1 MMKRI
6 RGTLSVNQKAFSV
19 LILFIALF
27 PVFIKSPFILTIA
40 VFIALYGINA
50 VAAGLTMGYAGQ
62 LLLAFPFFYGIGAY
76 TSAILTTTYHGN
88 PWLALVIGVVLA
100 GSTAYILGL
109 PIVKL
114 GFLYMGM
121 ITFGIVVIGQ
131 IFMGELAITGG
142 HLGIW
147 EIPPLSIAG
156 LAFDTVT
163 KNFYL
168 VWAVTLAILAFSF
181 NLVNSRT
188 GRALRAIASNEQ
200 AASAMGINI
209 EKYKN
214 QAHVIQ
220 GIYCAIAGSLYANF
234 VAFVD
239 PSGFGIAYS
248 IYVLMMVCV
257 GGMFSVW
264 GVLLGAF
271 LVTILMEILR
281 TIIPLLLPGA
291 ATSQFEMIL
300 YGIGL
305 IVVIIYMPDGLIGWL
320 SKLPQKP
327 VIRKLK
333 IWLSRQE
340 TIK

>member
-1 MMKRI
+1 MKRVWA
-6 RGTLSVNQKAFSV
+6 TLRLKQKVFAGFSLV
-19 LILFIALF
+19 IILF
-27 PVFIKSPFILTIA
+27 PVFIESPFFLTVA
-40 VFIALYGINA
+40 TFIALYGINA
-50 VAAGLTMGYAGQ
+50 VAAGLTMGYTGQ
-62 LLLAFPFFYGIGAY
+62 LMLAFPFFYGIGAY
-76 TSAILTTTYHGN
+76 SSAILTTTYHLD

-121 ITFGIVVIGQ
+121 VTFGILVIGQ
-131 IFMGELAITGG
+131 ILMGELTITGG
-142 HLGIW
+142 RVGIW
-147 EIPPLSIAG
+147 EIPPLCIAG
-156 LAFDTVT
+156 FAFDTVT

-168 VWAVTLAILAFSF
+168 AWAITLAVLAVTLNI
-181 NLVNSRT
+181 VNSRT
-188 GRALRAIASNEQ
+188 GRALKAIASNEL
-200 AASAMGINI
+200 AASVMGINI

-220 GIYCAIAGSLYANF
+220 AVYCSIAGSLYANF

-239 PSGFGIAYS
+239 STSFGLHFS
-248 IYVLMMVCV
+248 LHVLMMVCV

-264 GVLLGAF
+264 GALLGAF

-305 IVVIIYMPDGLIGWL
+305 IVVIIYMPTGLMGWL
-320 SKLPQKP
+320 SRLFQQFALRRHENGAK
-327 VIRKLK
+327 
-333 IWLSRQE
+333 
-340 TIK
+340 